1 MLPLCIR
8 VKQKTWL
15 TAADMSQVQDGCLA
29 GKSQHPGG
37 VSMQELTAHLCD
49 VATVQYS
56 EGSLV
61 PSFSVLK
68 RADEGVCGTNG
79 TDWHRLYAHQP
90 QH

>member
-1 MLPLCIR
+1 
-8 VKQKTWL
+8 
-15 TAADMSQVQDGCLA
+15 
-29 GKSQHPGG
+29 
-37 VSMQELTAHLCD
+37 MQELTAHLCD

-79 TDWHRLYAHQP
+79 MDWHRLYAHQP
-90 QH
+90 QQ